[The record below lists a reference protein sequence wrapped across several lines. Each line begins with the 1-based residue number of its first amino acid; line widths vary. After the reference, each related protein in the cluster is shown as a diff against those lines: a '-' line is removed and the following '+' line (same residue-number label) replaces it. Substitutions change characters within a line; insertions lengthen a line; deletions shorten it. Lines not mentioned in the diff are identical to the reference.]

1 MRRTIQQA
9 LVIVL
14 DGAVLGL
21 AANAVSPRRIP
32 YLTPPKAAPQAQ
44 DTVPFQE
51 AQELWAGGSGF
62 FLDAREP
69 PDYAAGHIAGALS
82 LPIEEF
88 NDRFAS
94 VEQMLSRDATIITY
108 CDGLDCELSE
118 RLTVRLRE
126 LGYHNVR
133 HLVNGWSAWRT
144 AGLATHTGELP

>member
-1 MRRTIQQA
+1 MRRTIQRA

-14 DGAVLGL
+14 AGAVLGL

-44 DTVPFQE
+44 DTVALQQ
-51 AQELWAGGSGF
+51 AQELWASGSAF

-69 PDYAAGHIAGALS
+69 ADYAAGHIAGALS
-82 LPIEEF
+82 LPSEEF
-88 NDRFAS
+88 NDRFPP
-94 VEQMLSRDATIITY
+94 VERVLTRDATIIIY
-108 CDGLDCELSE
+108 CDGLDCDLSN
-118 RLTVRLRE
+118 RLMVRLRE

-144 AGLATHTGELP
+144 AGLATHTGDLP

>member
-1 MRRTIQQA
+1 MWRTLQRA

-14 DGAVLGL
+14 AGAVLGL

-32 YLTPPKAAPQAQ
+32 YVTPPKAAPQAQ
-44 DTVPFQE
+44 DTVAFQQ
-51 AQELWAGGSGF
+51 AQELWAGGSAF

-69 PDYAAGHIAGALS
+69 ADYAAGHIAGALS

-88 NDRFAS
+88 DDRFPL
-94 VEQMLSRDATIITY
+94 VERMLTPDATIITY
-108 CDGLDCELSE
+108 CDGEDCDLSS

-133 HLVNGWSAWRT
+133 HLVNGWSAWRR
-144 AGLATHTGELP
+144 AGLATHTGSQP